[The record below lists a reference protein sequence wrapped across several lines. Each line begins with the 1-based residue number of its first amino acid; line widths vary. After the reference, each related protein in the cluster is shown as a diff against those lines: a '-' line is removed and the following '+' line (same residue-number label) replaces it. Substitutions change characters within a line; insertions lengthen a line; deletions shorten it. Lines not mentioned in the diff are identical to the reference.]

1 MVRQS
6 VQERGDHL
14 GVPAIISKRD
24 AMASNSPSAPLSSRA
39 FEATRQCVVKS
50 PKTAR
55 SATEEDQ
62 LSQLLLGQAASEC
75 HKIFT

>member
-39 FEATRQCVVKS
+39 FEATRQCVVTS
-50 PKTAR
+50 PKTAKA
-55 SATEEDQ
+55 ATEDDQ
-62 LSQLLLGQAASEC
+62 LSQLLLGQAALEC